1 MVDDSIR
8 KLLQGHQSLGTDLKR
23 LRDAAGLSYA
33 QNEMKRFLEEQSRIE
48 RTLGAVDAQRRMLES
63 AGMASKLGFE
73 GLLLSDLELARSSY
87 ESQFRIPAIADTR
100 RLLGDLSRGPIN
112 DLLRVNDDLSSVQ
125 RAIESMQ
132 TPWLHESG
140 ALASAKAMTELI
152 GIGQALKSIE
162 SFDATFS
169 DALRL
174 NLGDWRDTFQWS
186 AETFTDSLKR
196 LDFYVERG
204 FDSSLTDFPDT
215 TFEEGLE
222 LSGLNR
228 EPPNVISVYGAP
240 IPPFE
245 SPEHEGA
252 ASRTNMAHD
261 WLFRLETQL
270 RHLIETAMSGHY
282 GPDWARRKLPNE
294 MYEQW
299 LEKKERAESNGAGAL
314 PLIAYADFTDYEKIF
329 CKRDNWREVFV
340 HIFNRQ
346 ESVRESLQ
354 RLYPIRICTM
364 HARIVSQEDQ
374 LFLYVEVKRLNS
386 AISNGLR

>member
-1 MVDDSIR
+1 M
-8 KLLQGHQSLGTDLKR
+8 DLKR

-48 RTLGAVDAQRRMLES
+48 RTLGVVDAQRRMLES

-87 ESQFRIPAIADTR
+87 ESQFRIPVIADTR
-100 RLLGDLSRGPIN
+100 RLLDDLSRGPIN

-152 GIGQALKSIE
+152 GIGQALKSIK
-162 SFDATFS
+162 SFDTTFS
-169 DALRL
+169 KALRED
-174 NLGDWRDTFQWS
+174 LGDWRDTIQWP
-186 AETFTDSLKR
+186 AAVFTDPLER
-196 LDFYVERG
+196 FDFYVERG
-204 FDSSLTDFPDT
+204 FDRSLTDFPDI

-222 LSGLNR
+222 VSGLNR
-228 EPPNVISVYGAP
+228 EPPTLISIYGAP
-240 IPPFE
+240 IPPFDN
-245 SPEHEGA
+245 PEHEGA
-252 ASRTNMAHD
+252 ASRTNVAHD
-261 WLFRLETQL
+261 WLFRLEMQL
-270 RHLIETAMSGHY
+270 RHMIETAMGGHY
-282 GPDWARRKLPNE
+282 GPEWARRQLPNG

-299 LEKKERAESNGAGAL
+299 LEKKERAESGGGGSL
-314 PLIAYADFTDYEKIF
+314 PLIAYADFTDYERIV

-340 HIFNRQ
+340 HIFGRQ

-364 HARIVSQEDQ
+364 HARIVSQADQ
-374 LFLYVEVKRLNS
+374 LFLYVEVKRLYS